1 MLSRQERHQSGVN
14 HAEAHPAG
22 HGPTVTPEAWAM
34 GSGMKLVSLT
44 VENDRMSKRDG
55 RLRALDAVMTAA
67 RLRR

>member
-1 MLSRQERHQSGVN
+1 
-14 HAEAHPAG
+14 
-22 HGPTVTPEAWAM
+22 M